1 MKVYLGPAGIPT
13 TCLGNTE
20 KGVREI
26 ADLGLNAMEM
36 QFTYG
41 VNLSL
46 ASAKAIGLVAK
57 ENGIRLSIHAP
68 YYINLCQQDAIK
80 LARSKRNVYES
91 AERAEALGA
100 KVIVFHPGAYMGME
114 KDRALEQVKKVCAEL
129 VKETTVDL
137 GLEITGKQ
145 GQFGTLDEVIAVCRE
160 VKGCVPVVDFAHMY
174 ARAAGNINYEEIF
187 HKLAKLNLKYHH
199 FHFSGINF
207 TKKAE
212 GVGNER
218 NHEPISID
226 KPPFK
231 PLAESV
237 LKSKVDTTIIC
248 ESPLLEQDS
257 LKMKKVFE
265 GLDYNS

>member
-20 KGVREI
+20 KGVLEI
-26 ADLGLNAMEM
+26 ANLGLNAMEM

-41 VNLSL
+41 INLNMV
-46 ASAKAIGLVAK
+46 SAKAIGLVAK
-57 ENGIRLSIHAP
+57 DNGIRLSIHAP
-68 YYINLCQQDAIK
+68 YYINLCQQDAAK
-80 LARSKRNVYES
+80 LARSKRNIYES
-91 AERAEALGA
+91 AKRAELLGA
-100 KVIVFHPGAYMGME
+100 KVVVFHPGAYMKLSTE
-114 KDRALEQVKKVCAEL
+114 AALAQVIDACAEL
-129 VKETTVDL
+129 AKNVTVDL

-145 GQFGTLDEVIAVCRE
+145 GQFGTLDEVTAICKE
-160 VKGCVPVVDFAHMY
+160 VHGCVPVVDFAHMY

-187 HKLAKLNLKYHH
+187 NKLAKLNLKYHH

-218 NHEPISID
+218 NHEPIFID
-226 KPPFK
+226 RPPFK
-231 PLAESV
+231 PLAEAV